1 LSTWFFRSAINTILM
16 YFPKE
21 AQKQI
26 SPGEP
31 SSYGVAVVRSEYGGA
46 DCRQSGAVGR
56 MLTRAN

>member
-1 LSTWFFRSAINTILM
+1 M

-21 AQKQI
+21 AKKQI